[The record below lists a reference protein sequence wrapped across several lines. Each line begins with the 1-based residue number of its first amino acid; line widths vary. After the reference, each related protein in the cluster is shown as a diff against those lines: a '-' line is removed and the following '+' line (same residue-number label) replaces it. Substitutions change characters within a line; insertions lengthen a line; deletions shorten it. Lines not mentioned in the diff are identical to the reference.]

1 MLSDVSVRRPVLATV
16 MSLLLVAFGLV
27 AFDRLPLREYPDI
40 DPPVVSVDTVYPG
53 AAANV
58 VETRITQLIEDRI
71 AGVEGIETIESVSE
85 DGRSTITIEF
95 DIGRDIDGAANDIRD
110 RVSGIL
116 DQLPVEAEPPDI
128 QKVDSN
134 EDVIMWLN
142 LVSDRMTVPELT
154 DYARRYLEDRFSVLD
169 GVARVRIGGD
179 QTYAM
184 RVWLDRNA
192 LAARGLTVA
201 DIEAALR
208 AENVE
213 LPAGS
218 VESLERQFSVRTER
232 SFQTPEQ
239 FARLVVAR
247 GTDGY
252 LVRLGDVARVERG
265 TEEDRTVFR
274 GNGVPMIGLGIIKQS
289 TANTIDVAD
298 LAKAEMARINPTLPE
313 GMAIKQSYDT
323 SVFVKDAIKEV
334 YKTLGIAIGLVVL
347 VIFLFLGSARAMLVP
362 AVTVPVSLVATFS
375 VLLALGFS
383 VNILTLLALV
393 LAIGL
398 VVDDAIVVLE
408 NIHRRMEE
416 YGETRLVAAYR
427 GTRQVGFAVIATT
440 VVLVAVFVPIAFLQG
455 DVGRLFTEFALT
467 MAAAVSF
474 STFVALT
481 LSPMLASKILPQVH
495 RPDADPDADQG
506 ARRPLRLSAGVDWLF
521 ARVRRGYGLLL
532 RFFLAQKW
540 LVVLMFAGTIAGAW
554 WLFEQI
560 PQEYAPSED
569 RGAFFVLVNG
579 PEGASFGYMEDYMDE
594 IERRLLPYAESGE
607 AIRVLMR
614 TPRGF
619 GGGDSFN
626 TGIVIMV
633 MAPFGER
640 RPSFAVMDEIRGK
653 LGDLP
658 GVRAFPVMR
667 QGFGARIQK
676 PLQFVIGGGTY
687 EELAA
692 WRDRLLAEIDKSN
705 PGLIG
710 IDWDYKET
718 KPQLRV
724 DIDYDRAADLGV
736 TVSSI
741 GRTLETMLGSRR
753 VTTYIDAGEEYDLIL
768 EGEREAQRTPA
779 SLANIYVRSERS
791 GELIPLSNLVRVS
804 EMADSNSLNR
814 YNRLRAITIEANL
827 ADDLA
832 LGDALAYLEALVAEH
847 LPEQAIVDYK
857 GQSQDFRSSGGG
869 ILFVFLLGVAVVY
882 LVLAAQFESW
892 VHPFVI
898 MLTVP
903 LAMAGALFGL
913 WLMGQTLNI
922 YSEIGLIMLVGLSA
936 KNGILIVEFANQLR
950 DQGKAFRDALLEAA
964 DVRLRPIVMTGI
976 TTAAGSIPL
985 LLSSGAGAET
995 RVVIG
1000 TVILAGVLSG
1010 TLFTLFVV
1018 PVAYDLLARHTGSP
1032 GDVARRLEREEA
1044 LTAPAAVVGRESSEL
1059 AG

>member
-1 MLSDVSVRRPVLATV
+1 MILSDASVRRPVMATV
-16 MSLLLVAFGLV
+16 LSLLLVAFGLV

-154 DYARRYLEDRFSVLD
+154 DYARRYLVDRFSVLD
-169 GVARVRIGGD
+169 GVARVRVGGN

-201 DIEAALR
+201 DIEGALR

-289 TANTIDVAD
+289 TANTIAVAD
-298 LAKAEMARINPTLPE
+298 RAKAEMARINPTLPE
-313 GMAIKQSYDT
+313 GMEIKQSYDT

-347 VIFLFLGSARAMLVP
+347 VIFLFLGSVRAMLVP
-362 AVTVPVSLVATFS
+362 AVTVPVSLVATFT

-408 NIHRRMEE
+408 NIHRRMEQ
-416 YGETRLVAAYR
+416 YGETRLVAAFR

-474 STFVALT
+474 STFVALS
-481 LSPMLASKILPQVH
+481 LSPMLASKILPQDH
-495 RPDADPDADQG
+495 RRAS
-506 ARRPLRLSAGVDWLF
+506 LSAGVDWVF
-521 ARVRRGYGLLL
+521 ARVRRGYGVLL
-532 RFFLAQKW
+532 RFFLRQKW
-540 LVVLMFAGTIAGAW
+540 LVGLLFAATVAGAW
-554 WLFEQI
+554 WLFQQI
-560 PQEYAPSED
+560 PQEYAPQED
-569 RGAFFVLVNG
+569 RGAFFLLVNG
-579 PEGASFGYMEDYMDE
+579 PEGASFGYMEEYMDE

-619 GGGDSFN
+619 GGGDSYN

-640 RPSFAVMDEIRGK
+640 RSSWEIMDEIRAK

-692 WRDRLLAEIDKSN
+692 WRDLLLAEIDKTN

-724 DIDYDRAADLGV
+724 EIDYDRAADLGV
-736 TVSSI
+736 TVSTV
-741 GRTLETMLGSRR
+741 GRTLETMLGSRK

-768 EGEREAQRTPA
+768 EGERDAQRTPA
-779 SLANIYVRSERS
+779 SLQNIYVRSERS

-832 LGDALAYLEALVAEH
+832 LGDALAYLEDLVAEH

-869 ILFVFLLGVAVVY
+869 ILFVFLLGIAVVY

-903 LAMAGALFGL
+903 LAMAGALLGL
-913 WLMGQTLNI
+913 WLTDQTLNI

-950 DQGKAFRDALLEAA
+950 DQGKEFRDALLEAA

-985 LLSSGAGAET
+985 LLSTGAGAET
-995 RVVIG
+995 RTVIG
-1000 TVILAGVLSG
+1000 TVILAGVLAA

-1018 PVAYDLLARHTGSP
+1018 PVAYDLLAQRTGSP
-1032 GDVARRLEREEA
+1032 GDVARRLAREEA
-1044 LTAPAAVVGRESSEL
+1044 AVPAADAAQESPRL
-1059 AG
+1059 AS

>member
-1 MLSDVSVRRPVLATV
+1 MILSDVSVRRPVLATV
-16 MSLLLVAFGLV
+16 LSLLLVAFGLV

-71 AGVEGIETIESVSE
+71 AGVEGIETIESVSQ
-85 DGRSTITIEF
+85 DGRSRITIEF
-95 DIGRDIDGAANDIRD
+95 NIGRDIDGAANDIRD

-116 DQLPVEAEPPDI
+116 DQLPIEAEPPDI
-128 QKVDSN
+128 QKVDSSD
-134 EDVIMWLN
+134 DVIMWLN
-142 LVSDRMTVPELT
+142 LVSERMTVPELT
-154 DYARRYLEDRFSVLD
+154 DYARRYLVDRFSVLD
-169 GVARVRIGGD
+169 GVARVRVGGD

-184 RVWLDRNA
+184 RIWLDRNA

-218 VESLERQFSVRTER
+218 VESVERQFSVRTER
-232 SFQTPEQ
+232 NFQTPAQ

-247 GTDGY
+247 GDDGY

-274 GNGVPMIGLGIIKQS
+274 GNAVPMIGLGIIKQS
-289 TANTIDVAD
+289 TANTIAVAD
-298 LAKAEMARINPTLPE
+298 AAKAEMARLNPTLPE

-347 VIFLFLGSARAMLVP
+347 VIFLFLGSVRAMLVP
-362 AVTVPVSLVATFS
+362 AVTVPVSLIATFS
-375 VLLALGFS
+375 VLLVLGFS

-408 NIHRRMEE
+408 NIHRRMEQ

-427 GTRQVGFAVIATT
+427 GARQVGFAVLATT
-440 VVLVAVFVPIAFLQG
+440 IVLVAVFVPIAFLQG
-455 DVGRLFTEFALT
+455 DVGRLFSEFALT

-474 STFVALT
+474 STFVALS
-481 LSPMLASKILPQVH
+481 LSPMLASKILPQ
-495 RPDADPDADQG
+495 
-506 ARRPLRLSAGVDWLF
+506 ARAAGTRNERRRASLSTGVDWAF
-521 ARVRRGYGLLL
+521 GRVRRGYGVLL
-532 RFFLAQKW
+532 RFFLNQKW
-540 LVVLMFAGTIAGAW
+540 LVALLFAATVAGAW
-554 WLFEQI
+554 WLFQQI
-560 PQEYAPSED
+560 PQEYTPQED

-579 PEGASFGYMEDYMDE
+579 PEGASFAYMEEYMDE

-626 TGIVIMV
+626 SGIVIMV

-640 RPSFAVMDEIRGK
+640 RSSFTVMNEIRAK

-692 WRDRLLAEIDKSN
+692 WRDRLLAEIDASN

-736 TVSSI
+736 TVSTI
-741 GRTLETMLGSRR
+741 GRTLETMLGSRK

-768 EGEREAQRTPA
+768 EGERDAQRTPA
-779 SLANIYVRSERS
+779 SLQNIYVRSERS
-791 GELIPLSNLVRVS
+791 GELIPLANLVRIT
-804 EMADSNSLNR
+804 EMADSNALNR
-814 YNRLRAITIEANL
+814 YNRVRAITIEANL

-832 LGDALAYLEALVAEH
+832 LGDALSYLEGLVAEH

-903 LAMAGALFGL
+903 LAMAGALLGL
-913 WLMGQTLNI
+913 WLTDQTLNI
-922 YSEIGLIMLVGLSA
+922 YSEIGLIMLVGLAA

-950 DQGKAFRDALLEAA
+950 DQGQAFRDALLEAA

-976 TTAAGSIPL
+976 TTAAGSLPL
-985 LLSSGAGAET
+985 LMSTGAGAET

-1000 TVILAGVLSG
+1000 TVILSGVLAA

-1018 PVAYDLLARHTGSP
+1018 PVAYDLLARRTGSP
-1032 GDVARRLEREEA
+1032 GDVARRLAREEA
-1044 LTAPAAVVGRESSEL
+1044 M
-1059 AG
+1059 

>member
-1 MLSDVSVRRPVLATV
+1 MILSDVSVRRPVLATV
-16 MSLLLVAFGLV
+16 LSLLLVAFGLV

-71 AGVEGIETIESVSE
+71 AGVEGIQTIESVSQ
-85 DGRSTITIEF
+85 DGRSRITIEF
-95 DIGRDIDGAANDIRD
+95 NIGRDIDGAANDIRD

-116 DQLPVEAEPPDI
+116 DQLPIEAEPPDI
-128 QKVDSN
+128 QKVDSSD
-134 EDVIMWLN
+134 DVIMWLN
-142 LVSDRMTVPELT
+142 LVSERMTVPELT
-154 DYARRYLEDRFSVLD
+154 DYARRYLVDRFSVLD
-169 GVARVRIGGD
+169 GVARVRVGGD

-184 RVWLDRNA
+184 RIWLDRNA

-218 VESLERQFSVRTER
+218 VESVERQFSVRTER
-232 SFQTPEQ
+232 NFQTPAQ

-247 GTDGY
+247 GDDGY

-274 GNGVPMIGLGIIKQS
+274 GNAVPMIGLGIIKQS
-289 TANTIDVAD
+289 TANTIAVAD
-298 LAKAEMARINPTLPE
+298 AAKAEMARLNPTLPE

-347 VIFLFLGSARAMLVP
+347 VIFLFLGSVRAMLVP
-362 AVTVPVSLVATFS
+362 AVTVPVSLIATFS
-375 VLLALGFS
+375 VLLVLGFS

-408 NIHRRMEE
+408 NIHRRMEQ

-427 GTRQVGFAVIATT
+427 GARQVGFAVLATT
-440 VVLVAVFVPIAFLQG
+440 IVLVAVFVPIAFLQG
-455 DVGRLFTEFALT
+455 DVGRLFSEFALT

-474 STFVALT
+474 STFVALS
-481 LSPMLASKILPQVH
+481 LSPMLASKILPQ
-495 RPDADPDADQG
+495 
-506 ARRPLRLSAGVDWLF
+506 ARAAGTRNERRRASLSTGVDWAF
-521 ARVRRGYGLLL
+521 GRVRRGYGVLL
-532 RFFLAQKW
+532 RFFLNQKW
-540 LVVLMFAGTIAGAW
+540 LVALLFAATVAGAW
-554 WLFEQI
+554 WLFQQI
-560 PQEYAPSED
+560 PQEYTPQED

-579 PEGASFGYMEDYMDE
+579 PEGASFAYMEEYMDE

-626 TGIVIMV
+626 SGIVIMV

-640 RPSFAVMDEIRGK
+640 RSSFTVMNEIRAK

-692 WRDRLLAEIDKSN
+692 WRDRLLAEIDASN

-736 TVSSI
+736 TVSTI
-741 GRTLETMLGSRR
+741 GRTLETMLGSRK

-768 EGEREAQRTPA
+768 EGERDAQRTPA
-779 SLANIYVRSERS
+779 SLQNIYVRSERS
-791 GELIPLSNLVRVS
+791 GELIPLANLVRIT
-804 EMADSNSLNR
+804 EMADSNALNR
-814 YNRLRAITIEANL
+814 YNRVRAITIEANL

-832 LGDALAYLEALVAEH
+832 LGDALSYLEGLVAEH

-903 LAMAGALFGL
+903 LAMAGALLGL
-913 WLMGQTLNI
+913 WLTDQTLNI
-922 YSEIGLIMLVGLSA
+922 YSEIGLIMLVGLAA

-950 DQGKAFRDALLEAA
+950 DQGQAFRDALLEAA

-976 TTAAGSIPL
+976 TTAAGSLPL
-985 LLSSGAGAET
+985 LMSTGAGAET

-1000 TVILAGVLSG
+1000 TVILSGVLAA

-1018 PVAYDLLARHTGSP
+1018 PVAYDLLARRTGSP
-1032 GDVARRLEREEA
+1032 GDVARRLAREEA
-1044 LTAPAAVVGRESSEL
+1044 M
-1059 AG
+1059 